1 MVPLETHSER
11 WSSTRAPECVLNH
24 HHYRLQLWKAALRAD
39 HSHSHSHF
47 RAKPLASARTHCLL
61 WGAKENQNAETQ
73 MQFHRRDAKKI
84 PVFSSGT
91 NGRHC
96 VVCTVCKAGTYSP
109 LQTTC
114 KPIWPLQSTRQLC
127 RVREKSDRV
136 LWESR
141 RPGECSR
148 GSFCTSL
155 FLSYKCK
162 T

>member
-24 HHYRLQLWKAALRAD
+24 HHYRLQLWQAALRAD

-47 RAKPLASARTHCLL
+47 RAKPLRRAHPHCLL

-96 VVCTVCKAGTYSP
+96 VVCTVCKAGTYSVAKKGSND
-109 LQTTC
+109 LQAHMATT
-114 KPIWPLQSTRQLC
+114 KHKTAVQGE
-127 RVREKSDRV
+127 REKWHST
-136 LWESR
+136 L
-141 RPGECSR
+141 G
-148 GSFCTSL
+148 
-155 FLSYKCK
+155 KQK
-162 T
+162 TWWMQQRELLHLTFSKL